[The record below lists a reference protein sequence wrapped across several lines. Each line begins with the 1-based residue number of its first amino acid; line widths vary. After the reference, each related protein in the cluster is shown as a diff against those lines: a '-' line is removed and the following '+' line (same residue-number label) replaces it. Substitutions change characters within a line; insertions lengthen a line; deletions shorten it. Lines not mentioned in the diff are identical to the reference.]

1 MILSRRSFLKL
12 AGLTAVAAAGA
23 SMFTGCGA
31 FSTTPIK
38 VVAAKDSTKEFQAA
52 VAELN
57 KKKLVVWPADA
68 NGAYLNSFL
77 MINLAANGLSN
88 FAVKRPTIRPLR
100 TQRLVKSTSIWKSPS
115 SPLLNNFS
123 KVLFE
128 RRASARLFLFCL
140 LSSKK
145 VPAAVH
151 PVLRRTAAVIYNKE
165 QCKHHPVF
173 VERISPHASLFL
185 YPWL

>member
-1 MILSRRSFLKL
+1 MILSRRSFLKM
-12 AGLTAVAAAGA
+12 AGLTVVAAAGA

-77 MINLAANGLSN
+77 MTNLAANGLLSG
-88 FAVKRPTIRPLR
+88 FAVEKAEYKTAKDAETGKEYKYLEV
-100 TQRLVKSTSIWKSPS
+100 TVKSTK
-115 SPLLNNFS
+115 
-123 KVLFE
+123 
-128 RRASARLFLFCL
+128 
-140 LSSKK
+140 
-145 VPAAVH
+145 
-151 PVLRRTAAVIYNKE
+151 
-165 QCKHHPVF
+165 
-173 VERISPHASLFL
+173 
-185 YPWL
+185 

>member
-12 AGLTAVAAAGA
+12 AGLTAVAAASA

-77 MINLAANGLSN
+77 MINLAANGLSG
-88 FAVKRPTIRPLR
+88 FAVEKAEYKTATDAETGKEYKYLEV
-100 TQRLVKSTSIWKSPS
+100 TVKSTAK
-115 SPLLNNFS
+115 
-123 KVLFE
+123 
-128 RRASARLFLFCL
+128 
-140 LSSKK
+140 
-145 VPAAVH
+145 
-151 PVLRRTAAVIYNKE
+151 
-165 QCKHHPVF
+165 
-173 VERISPHASLFL
+173 
-185 YPWL
+185 

>member
-12 AGLTAVAAAGA
+12 AGLTTVAAASA

-38 VVAAKDSTKEFQAA
+38 VVAATGSSPEFVAA

-77 MINLAANGLSN
+77 MSNLAANGLSD
-88 FAVKRPTIRPLR
+88 FAVEKAEYKTAKDAETGKDSKYLEV
-100 TQRLVKSTSIWKSPS
+100 TVKSTAK
-115 SPLLNNFS
+115 
-123 KVLFE
+123 
-128 RRASARLFLFCL
+128 
-140 LSSKK
+140 
-145 VPAAVH
+145 
-151 PVLRRTAAVIYNKE
+151 
-165 QCKHHPVF
+165 
-173 VERISPHASLFL
+173 
-185 YPWL
+185 

>member
-12 AGLTAVAAAGA
+12 AGLTAVAAASA

-77 MINLAANGLSN
+77 MANLAANGLSN
-88 FAVKRPTIRPLR
+88 FAVEKTEYKTAKDTETGKEYKYLEV
-100 TQRLVKSTSIWKSPS
+100 TVKSTAK
-115 SPLLNNFS
+115 
-123 KVLFE
+123 
-128 RRASARLFLFCL
+128 
-140 LSSKK
+140 
-145 VPAAVH
+145 
-151 PVLRRTAAVIYNKE
+151 
-165 QCKHHPVF
+165 
-173 VERISPHASLFL
+173 
-185 YPWL
+185 

>member
-12 AGLTAVAAAGA
+12 AGLTAVAAASA

-77 MINLAANGLSN
+77 MSKLAANGLSY
-88 FAVKRPTIRPLR
+88 FAVEKADYKTAKDTETGKDYKYLEV
-100 TQRLVKSTSIWKSPS
+100 TVKSTAK
-115 SPLLNNFS
+115 
-123 KVLFE
+123 
-128 RRASARLFLFCL
+128 
-140 LSSKK
+140 
-145 VPAAVH
+145 
-151 PVLRRTAAVIYNKE
+151 
-165 QCKHHPVF
+165 
-173 VERISPHASLFL
+173 
-185 YPWL
+185 

>member
-12 AGLTAVAAAGA
+12 AGLTAVAAASA

-77 MINLAANGLSN
+77 MTNLNANGLSG
-88 FAVKRPTIRPLR
+88 FAVEKAEYKTAKDTETGKEYKYLEV
-100 TQRLVKSTSIWKSPS
+100 TVKSTAK
-115 SPLLNNFS
+115 
-123 KVLFE
+123 
-128 RRASARLFLFCL
+128 
-140 LSSKK
+140 
-145 VPAAVH
+145 
-151 PVLRRTAAVIYNKE
+151 
-165 QCKHHPVF
+165 
-173 VERISPHASLFL
+173 
-185 YPWL
+185 

>member
-12 AGLTAVAAAGA
+12 AGLTTVAAASA

-77 MINLAANGLSN
+77 MSNLTANGLSN
-88 FAVKRPTIRPLR
+88 FAVEKTEYKTAKDTETGKEYKYLEV
-100 TQRLVKSTSIWKSPS
+100 TVKSTAK
-115 SPLLNNFS
+115 
-123 KVLFE
+123 
-128 RRASARLFLFCL
+128 
-140 LSSKK
+140 
-145 VPAAVH
+145 
-151 PVLRRTAAVIYNKE
+151 
-165 QCKHHPVF
+165 
-173 VERISPHASLFL
+173 
-185 YPWL
+185 

>member
-12 AGLTAVAAAGA
+12 AGLTAVAAASA

-77 MINLAANGLSN
+77 MTNLAANGLSN
-88 FAVKRPTIRPLR
+88 FAVEKTEYKTAKDTETGKEYKYLEV
-100 TQRLVKSTSIWKSPS
+100 TVKSTAK
-115 SPLLNNFS
+115 
-123 KVLFE
+123 
-128 RRASARLFLFCL
+128 
-140 LSSKK
+140 
-145 VPAAVH
+145 
-151 PVLRRTAAVIYNKE
+151 
-165 QCKHHPVF
+165 
-173 VERISPHASLFL
+173 
-185 YPWL
+185 